1 MFHQNM
7 FQHIF
12 SKILPKYEIEVN
24 FSVQSHAS
32 LTCEDPVYL
41 QITYHYVYYWK
52 YTELKTCIPASKS
65 LIKAEVSTNIK
76 KNNLK

>member
-41 QITYHYVYYWK
+41 QITYHYVYY
-52 YTELKTCIPASKS
+52 
-65 LIKAEVSTNIK
+65 
-76 KNNLK
+76 